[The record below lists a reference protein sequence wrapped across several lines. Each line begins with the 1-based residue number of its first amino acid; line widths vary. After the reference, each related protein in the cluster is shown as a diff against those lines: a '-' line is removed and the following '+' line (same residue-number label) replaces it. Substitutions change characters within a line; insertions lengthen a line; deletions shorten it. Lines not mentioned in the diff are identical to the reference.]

1 MTTVLAVLGLAL
13 LIAILV
19 YVDSRRRSK
28 AIERMFAGRRRLTE
42 DEFFQEYFANTDVER
57 EIPIKV
63 RRVLGQ
69 ELDADLSRLAPGDSL
84 SSNLKCLLAFDSMAD
99 VAIIESLEKE
109 FGITFTDEEASA
121 MHTVRDIVL
130 SVTKQLKAQQ

>member
-1 MTTVLAVLGLAL
+1 MTTVLTVLGLAL

-28 AIERMFAGRRRLTE
+28 AIEGMFAGRRRLTE

-57 EIPIKV
+57 EISIKV

-69 ELDADLSRLAPGDSL
+69 QLDADLSRLAPSDSL
-84 SSNLKCLLAFDSMAD
+84 SGNLKCLLAFDSMAD